1 MNKRSDDS
9 LIKIEG
15 LASLLEYFRPKVYHP
30 DDPRYQQMW
39 QLLRQRCIEGIWVEQ
54 FGKWRYMPGR
64 LGFFGVFGRFEDWN
78 EINKTRV
85 IRTPKVRD
93 LEWHRAYHR
102 LEMDGFS
109 GFSDDDYY
117 TSDEVIFEAKNNE
130 KLYIPEKRYL
140 DLFRSDG
147 RFKEFIPRRENLL
160 RLHDKPVGKPLYYN
174 QAKNHIELGSRGGG
188 KALRHGSKVY
198 CDGYEKNIEE
208 VLVGDKIY
216 DHDGNLTTVIGVFPQ
231 GKVKILEITLRDGRK
246 VKCCENHLWKV
257 YDTRK
262 HKYIT
267 KKAKDL
273 LKDYC
278 RQRIDKRYNKYR
290 KECFYFIP
298 NNKCLDYSTKEYELD
313 PYMLGALLGDGCFRD
328 TTHHS
333 VFMTLAEED
342 MQEVIPQFDLP
353 EGFRVAAYD
362 DSEGNKH
369 IRIVKANVYSSH
381 NGEIEVV
388 KYSMDNTRESIW
400 NKLESL
406 NLAGL
411 YSYEKFIPEQYF
423 YGDEDQRYRLLQGLM
438 DTDGSVYGHHKE
450 FTSSSKQLAND
461 VVRLARSLGIA
472 CSITEKETTHKK
484 AYRVLFYTDDEY
496 LFFLS
501 RKRDKVKKFTSSY
514 AKSKSEKSAIVDI
527 KYVED
532 GEATCI
538 MVDNEEHLFL
548 TDNFVVT
555 HNSYWEALGEIL
567 PDLCFDGD
575 KYYTPGEVSEKTR
588 AVLEVTSGG
597 GGKST
602 ELLEKVEFGMNALAS
617 PDYKELGVWGN
628 PQDPDYEPCP
638 FYKRMEGSLKSN
650 NKENPWINEF
660 QVKIGNEWKTY
671 GTGSR
676 VYNTIYSVNQRA
688 GAQKSAGGRRTKVTH
703 EEIGLNE
710 ELISAWGSNE
720 GMVKDGGVKMAAQKG
735 IGTSGNMATI
745 LGAKKIFTNPS
756 QFDCLEFY
764 YPEYGDNAFGWF
776 LATWMIDT
784 KFKDENGNTD
794 EKAAKEYHWNIYNE
808 KKENSLP
815 EVFMEHRMNFPMK
828 IEDMWVTT
836 KGHRL
841 PVTEAEEREKEL
853 MRDNKYQ
860 SIGQPIKLYW
870 DSQIPSGVNYSLDRD
885 AYPFYEWPLEPDRKV
900 LEPVFTMYIHPDKLK
915 INGILPNDAIFVT
928 YDPYISEDIEGGGSL
943 GVAHFFV
950 NPKYIPQGLPGNC
963 LAATLIGKSSLGTAD
978 FHEKLEMGMAFYGN
992 PIHGLWYEA
1001 NRGDKVRADFLKK
1014 KKMNLLCLRPQFEQG
1029 QFIYSRRPTQTGYVV
1044 GNKLAKIALLDN
1056 IRDILLEEVE
1066 LTIDNKTEI
1075 KRNIE
1080 RLPCIF
1086 TLRQIK
1092 QYRLDG
1098 NFDAVSSLQGW
1109 PLAIG
1114 EQEHRILA
1122 KSSVGNPF
1130 AKANKRLK
1138 KRYER
1143 AY

>member
-1 MNKRSDDS
+1 MTKRYDNK

-15 LASLLEYFRPKVYHP
+15 LASLLEYFRPKIYHP
-30 DDPRYQQMW
+30 DDPRYQKMW

-78 EINKTRV
+78 EIDKTRV

-93 LEWHRAYHR
+93 LEWHRAYYR

-109 GFSDDDYY
+109 GWEDDDYF
-117 TSDEVIFEAKNNE
+117 TSDEIIFEAKKDVRLN
-130 KLYIPEKRYL
+130 IPEKRYL
-140 DLFRSDG
+140 QLFKPNGD
-147 RFKEFIPRRENLL
+147 FKEYIPRRENIFK
-160 RLHDKPVGKPLYYN
+160 LHEEPKGRPLYYN
-174 QAKNHIELGSRGGG
+174 QAKNYTELGSRGGG
-188 KALRHGSKVY
+188 KALLHGSKVY
-198 CDGYEKNIEE
+198 CDGYEKNIED
-208 VLVGDKIY
+208 VLVGDQIY
-216 DHDGNLTTVIGVFPQ
+216 DHEGNLTTVTEVFPQ

-257 YDTRK
+257 YDSRK
-262 HKYIT
+262 HRYTI

-273 LKDYC
+273 LQDYC
-278 RQRIDKRYNKYR
+278 KKRIDKRYNKYR
-290 KECFYFIP
+290 EECFYFIP
-298 NNKCLDYSTKEYELD
+298 NNKCLNYSTKDYELD

-328 TTHHS
+328 TFNHS
-333 VFMTLAEED
+333 VFLTLAEED
-342 MQEVIPQFDLP
+342 MEIIVPQFDLP
-353 EGFRVAAYD
+353 KGFRIAAYN
-362 DSEGNKH
+362 DSGGNKH
-369 IRIVKANVYSSH
+369 IRVVKTHLYSSH
-381 NGEIEVV
+381 NGEIQILRH
-388 KYSMDNTRESIW
+388 KLDCGREAIW
-400 NKLESL
+400 HKLEKL
-406 NLAGL
+406 GLAGL
-411 YSYEKFIPEQYF
+411 YSHEKFIPEEYF
-423 YGDEDQRYRLLQGLM
+423 YGDENQRYRLLQGLM

-450 FTSSSKQLAND
+450 FASSSKKLAEGI
-461 VVRLARSLGIA
+461 VRLARSLGIA
-472 CSITEKETTHKK
+472 CSIKEKKTTHKK
-484 AYRVLFYTDDEY
+484 AYRVLFYTDNEY
-496 LFFLS
+496 LFFLP
-501 RKRDKVKKFTSSY
+501 RKRDKIKKFTSNY

-527 KYVED
+527 QYVGE

-538 MVDNEEHLFL
+538 MVDNKEHLFL

-555 HNSYWEALGEIL
+555 HNSYWTALGELL
-567 PDLCFDGD
+567 PDLCFDGA
-575 KYYTPGEVSEKTR
+575 KYYNPGDPIDTR

-602 ELLEKVEFGMNALAS
+602 ELLEKVEFGMNCLAK
-617 PDYKELGVWGN
+617 PEYKELGVWGN
-628 PQDPDYEPCP
+628 PQDPDFEPCP

-660 QVKIGNEWKTY
+660 QVKIGDHWKTY

-688 GAQKSAGGRRTKVTH
+688 GAQKSAGGRRTNVVH

-720 GMVKDGGVKMAAQKG
+720 GMIKDGGVKMASQKG
-735 IGTSGNMATI
+735 IGTSGNMETI
-745 LGAKKIFTNPS
+745 HGAKKIFTNPG
-756 QFDCLEFY
+756 QFDCLEFH

-784 KFKDENGNTD
+784 KFKDADGNTD
-794 EKAAKEYHWNIYNE
+794 EETAKEYHWNIYND
-808 KKENSLP
+808 KKQNSLP

-853 MRDNKYQ
+853 MKNNLYQ
-860 SIGQPIKLYW
+860 TIGQHIELYW
-870 DSQIPSGVNYSLDRD
+870 DSEAPSGVSYKLDTE
-885 AYPFYEWPLEPDRKV
+885 AQGFYEWPLAPDRKT

-915 INGILPNDAIFVT
+915 LNGVLPNDVVFVT
-928 YDPYISEDIEGGGSL
+928 YDPYISEEIEGGGSL

-963 LAATLIGKSSLGTAD
+963 LAATLIGKSSLGTAH
-978 FHEKLEMGMAFYGN
+978 FHEILEMGMAFYGN

-1001 NRGDKVRADFLKK
+1001 NRGDKVRADFIKHKK
-1014 KKMNLLCLRPQFEQG
+1014 GNLLCLRPQFEQG
-1029 QFIYSRRPTQTGYVV
+1029 QFLYARRPTQTGYIV
-1044 GNKLAKIALLDN
+1044 GNKIAKIALLDS
-1056 IRDILLEEVE
+1056 IRDILLEETE
-1066 LTIDNKTEI
+1066 LTINNETTL

-1080 RLPCIF
+1080 RFPCIF

-1092 QYRLDG
+1092 QYRIDG

-1109 PLAIG
+1109 PLAVG

-1122 KSSVGNPF
+1122 KSSAGNPF
-1130 AKANKRLK
+1130 AKANSKLRR
-1138 KRYER
+1138 RYER
-1143 AY
+1143 VY